1 MRSSDESGDGQ
12 DDTDRSEQSLEDV
25 NGLAEEVGG
34 DVKSPNESKQE
45 DNDGTDANVGRGGS
59 DLLSRSGNE
68 SKDQM
73 SKDVLSMSKD
83 ALSEKPLNP
92 DESQMEEVRSKKSN
106 K

>member
-59 DLLSRSGNE
+59 DLLSE